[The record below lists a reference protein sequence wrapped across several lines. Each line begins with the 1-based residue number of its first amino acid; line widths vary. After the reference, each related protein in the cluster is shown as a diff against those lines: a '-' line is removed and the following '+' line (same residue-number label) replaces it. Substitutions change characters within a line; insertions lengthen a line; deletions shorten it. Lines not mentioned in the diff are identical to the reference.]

1 MRPQQPI
8 YIIVLVGLGLALT
21 FPAPTYAKEKSA
33 TFSYE
38 VAAGKWTGVK
48 LRNLPKGASLA
59 LEVATDGEVT
69 VLLLDQQSYRQLP
82 KIERPL
88 FRGKTSDRIS
98 FSIRVPEAGHYYA
111 VIDNRRGAATRNFT
125 IHVKAATG
133 AQSVR
138 KLADVDAEL
147 AKLSDTLGKAFVF
160 DTLTIRAAKC
170 GKPNAFSGAK
180 GVIICAEYA
189 QELLDTLG
197 EKKKAADALM
207 FILLH
212 EVGHVLLRQWN
223 YPFYRNEEVADEFA
237 TVLMVMFSQKE
248 RARSQAEYFAALPMS
263 KEFRQK
269 LSKDDRHPLSVQRAR
284 NILRWVDDPALVRRW
299 QPVLVPHMQTAF
311 LQRLQ
316 QKPTSWTTPTLVKR
330 ELGARGQPLT
340 TN

>member
-1 MRPQQPI
+1 MYRCQAI
-8 YIIVLVGLGLALT
+8 SLLLLGLALALIL
-21 FPAPTYAKEKSA
+21 PPTSYAKEKSA
-33 TFSYE
+33 SLSSK
-38 VAAGKWTGVK
+38 VAAGKWTALR
-48 LRNLPKGASLA
+48 LRNLPEGAKLA
-59 LEVATDGEVT
+59 VQVTVNGEVA
-69 VLLLDQQSYRQLP
+69 VLLLDEPAYRRFP
-82 KIERPL
+82 NVKEVL
-88 FRGKTSDRIS
+88 FQAKTGDRIS
-98 FSIRVPEAGHYYA
+98 FAINVPAPGHYLV
-111 VIDNRRGAATRNFT
+111 VIDNRRGNKTRKFS
-125 IHVKAATG
+125 IAVKATAEKISGRNLT
-133 AQSVR
+133 
-138 KLADVDAEL
+138 DVDAEL